1 MAPPGLEDLPPE
13 LLHRVLLLCAIP
25 DVLATAEALGRAG
38 LLEVL
43 ARTHLWTRAAVG
55 PRLCRESLPYLG
67 QHTEHLTVQGH
78 LKFDSRRRPRKVRYF
93 RLCELV
99 PSYLFTSLR
108 HSCTSLSS
116 LTFHRCALGPH
127 TSLAALPTSLAT
139 LTFRSCVFVK
149 KSSLFDSIWRQLP
162 RLVELRIEDMVSFSR
177 LDCHAVLTDLGIDF
191 DIKFAANAASPSFI
205 FYRKL

>member
-1 MAPPGLEDLPPE
+1 LKKIWNIFSLKGVNSNSPLAA
-13 LLHRVLLLCAIP
+13 LLDP
-25 DVLATAEALGRAG
+25 
-38 LLEVL
+38 
-43 ARTHLWTRAAVG
+43 HL
-55 PRLCRESLPYLG
+55 
-67 QHTEHLTVQGH
+67 HLH
-78 LKFDSRRRPRKVRYF
+78 